1 MSVARE
7 IISIIN
13 DATLSGREK
22 IERVLEILNRLG
34 GFAVDLSI
42 MDVGAVVIDVY
53 KDEIRV
59 GLIFRR
65 FGKVLVVVI
74 WEEKVV
80 ETWWTHRFP

>member
-22 IERVLEILNRLG
+22 IERVLEILGRLG

-65 FGKVLVVVI
+65 FGKTLVVTI
-74 WEEKVV
+74 REEKVV

>member
-74 WEEKVV
+74 SEEKVV

>member
-22 IERVLEILNRLG
+22 IERVLEILGRLG
-34 GFAVDLSI
+34 GFAVDLSV

-53 KDEIRV
+53 KDEIGV

-65 FGKVLVVVI
+65 FGKTLVVTI
-74 WEEKVV
+74 REEKVV